1 MRLLK
6 DTFWNSTTAKIQS
19 CAIVVIA
26 IVMAFIPG
34 ITSDV
39 YVPLFLSW
47 IMAYSILS
55 LSWSF
60 FSGKTGYIS
69 LATASFYGIG
79 MYFQAILGRQ
89 FPLWITMILAAA
101 LVFIVGFI
109 IGVVTL
115 RLRGIYFTI
124 FTFGLTLFLNRFM
137 HWYEGV
143 VTRTKGRMVKPYD
156 NEVVFYALLITFVI
170 TIIAILILN
179 RSKFGLSLKC
189 VGQNEDSAQ
198 HVGVRTTVIKV
209 LAFALSAAP
218 VGAVG
223 AVMSTK
229 IGYIDPNISFGMT
242 YSFFPVLM
250 AIFGGM
256 TSTYG
261 PIIGATI
268 FFVLQDYLL
277 RAKDEVMM
285 FGRQFVIGDMIIFG
299 AIMVLVILVLPKGLF
314 GTIEAAIAKKRK
326 RAGGEVTRD
335 A

>member
-1 MRLLK
+1 MRLIK
-6 DTFWNSTTAKIQS
+6 DAFWNTTAAKVQI
-19 CAIVVIA
+19 CAIIVAGIA
-26 IVMAFIPG
+26 MVLVPGLSSDIYIPL
-34 ITSDV
+34 
-39 YVPLFLSW
+39 YLSW

-55 LSWSF
+55 VSWSF

-79 MYFQAILGRQ
+79 MYLQAILGRQ
-89 FPLWITMILAAA
+89 FPLWTTMLFAAA
-101 LVFIVGFI
+101 LAFAVGIV

-137 HWYEGV
+137 HWYEGMF
-143 VTRTKGRMVKPYD
+143 TRTKGRMVKPYD
-156 NEVVFYALLITFVI
+156 NEIVFYALLATFAI
-170 TIIAILILN
+170 TIIAIIILN
-179 RSKFGLSLKC
+179 KSKFGLSLKC
-189 VGQNEDSAQ
+189 IGQNEDSAQ
-198 HVGVRTTVIKV
+198 HVGVRTTLTKV
-209 LAFALSAAP
+209 LAFAITAAP

-229 IGYIDPNISFGMT
+229 SGYIDPNITFALT

-261 PIIGATI
+261 PIVGATV

-277 RAKDEVMM
+277 RAKDDFII
-285 FGRQFVIGDMIIFG
+285 FGRHVVIGDMMVFG
-299 AIMVLVILVLPKGLF
+299 AIMVIVILALPKGLF
-314 GTIEAAIAKKRK
+314 GTIESAIAKKHK
-326 RAGGEVTRD
+326 RSGGEVARD